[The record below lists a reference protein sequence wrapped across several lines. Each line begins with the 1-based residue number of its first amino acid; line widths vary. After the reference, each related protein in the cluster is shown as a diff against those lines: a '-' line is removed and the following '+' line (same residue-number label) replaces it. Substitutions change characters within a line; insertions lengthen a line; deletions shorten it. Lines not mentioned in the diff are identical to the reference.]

1 MFGCNKGYFR
11 FWCQKVLPLV
21 YDESLSYYEL
31 LCKVVKHLEVVMKNL
46 DELDERLSKIEKL
59 YDSLFEYI
67 NEYIDNYLEQFDIV
81 KIIEN
86 KIDELFESGEFDDL
100 FRTTPPTLRGDV
112 ALDMFTG
119 KTMQGSCYVG
129 DGLVAVYCS
138 AENSNTGTIYYYSLR
153 FKQLSTQGNI
163 EGFHGNSLTF
173 DRKNRKIYICGEQS
187 YSAPA
192 TLINKVIVIDLAVS
206 RTAIADV
213 INAPIPLYSLAYDN
227 DNEVFYG
234 IASKGTTDGEANRLY
249 KFNKELTQILGYV
262 DLEHFPAVERQMS
275 VQGAPLVENG
285 TLYNVTY
292 GGFPS
297 IQGYNPE
304 TGKLLFDCGF
314 EKYFNNYRYRGELQS
329 VLYDYDENEFYI
341 GSGISNDN
349 ERNVRTSFLAKIN
362 LYHDILIR
370 EIYASN
376 FSNYVGDS
384 TDIMQ
389 LEVQADNDNAPA
401 TTGVKFNL
409 ISDAINYS
417 KCMGVPAYITVKRNV
432 ADFTGYITN
441 FCGIIRFTD
450 TVDAGGIVI
459 KNCKL
464 VLNNMALS
472 GDYSIESQGYTGQ
485 IVAHDTELTLRNTVV
500 MPKSGDDGCI
510 VMNRGKLVVRDNPN
524 YDPTSTSVPFVL
536 TINSEIH
543 CCGLY
548 DIITKFDVAN
558 YPLYRGKILMHNGT
572 VNVGGLATHISSPI
586 TPRPTGA
593 RVEIIVVDDNRSYA
607 GTGSWHTSYIDG
619 MVKIDNKIIFPT
631 FTLTNDGDITLSG
644 AYKVLNINTGE
655 WSTSDDSLDVRIFL
669 IP

>member
-1 MFGCNKGYFR
+1 MIGCNKGYFR

-46 DELDERLSKIEKL
+46 DELDERLAKIEKL
-59 YDSLFEYI
+59 YDSLVEYI
-67 NEYIDNYLEQFDIV
+67 NEYIDNYLEQYDIV
-81 KIIEN
+81 EIVED
-86 KIDELFESGEFDDL
+86 KIDKLFEEGEFDDL
-100 FRTTPPTLRGDV
+100 FRSTPQVLRGDI

-138 AENSNTGTIYYYSLR
+138 ATSSNTGTLYYYSLR
-153 FKQLSTQGNI
+153 FKQIATQGDI
-163 EGFHGNSLTF
+163 EAFHGNSLTF
-173 DRKNRKIYICGEQS
+173 NKTDRKLYICGEQA
-187 YSAPA
+187 YTAPA
-192 TLINKVIVIDLAVS
+192 TLINKVIVIDLNVS
-206 RTAIADV
+206 RTAISDV

-249 KFNKELTQILGYV
+249 KFNKELTQIISYV
-262 DLEHFPAVERQMS
+262 DLEKYPAVERQMS

-285 TLYNVTY
+285 KLYNITY

-304 TGKLLFDCGF
+304 TGKQLFNSGF

-329 VLYDYDENEFYI
+329 ILYDYDENEFYI

-349 ERNVRTSFLAKIN
+349 ATNVRTAFLAKIN
-362 LYHDILIR
+362 LYHDITIR

-389 LEVQADNDNAPA
+389 LEIQSGTNNAPA
-401 TTGVKFNL
+401 TRGDNFNL

-417 KCMGVPAYITVKRNV
+417 KCMGVPAYITVKRSINE
-432 ADFTGYITN
+432 FTGYITN
-441 FCGIIRFTD
+441 FCGTIKFDSPAIG
-450 TVDAGGIVI
+450 GGIVI

-464 VLNNMALS
+464 VLNNMQLP
-472 GDYSIESQGYTGQ
+472 GTYHITSQGYTGQ
-485 IVAHDTELTLRNTVV
+485 LISHDSELTLRNVSVGPRT
-500 MPKSGDDGCI
+500 GDDGCI
-510 VMNRGKLVVRDNPN
+510 IMNRGKLVVRD
-524 YDPTSTSVPFVL
+524 DPDYSASLTNVPFVL

-543 CCGLY
+543 CCGLFN
-548 DIITKFDVAN
+548 IRTKFDVQN
-558 YPLYRGKILMHNGT
+558 YPLYRGKLLMHNGT
-572 VNVGGLATHISSPI
+572 VNVGGLGSYISSPI

-593 RVEIIVVDDNRSYA
+593 RVEIIVVSDNRSYI

-619 MVKIDNKIIFPT
+619 MVKIDNRIIFPR
-631 FTLTNDGDITLSG
+631 FTLTDDEGIGMTD

-655 WSTSDDSLDVRIFL
+655 WSTSEDSLDVRIFL